1 MKVVKVLAVL
11 VLIYVGL
18 VAAFEIWLGY
28 AQPENQNTLIITTT
42 DAQGEQHDRVV
53 SRLESQNDVYIA
65 VNHWPRAWYY
75 RVLDNPELQVNYKGA
90 VSNFV
95 AVPVTGAEYDQVNSD
110 NALPL
115 FFRVLTGFPPRRIL
129 RLDPVE

>member
-1 MKVVKVLAVL
+1 MKAVKIFAIVVLA
-11 VLIYVGL
+11 YVAL

-28 AQPENQNTLIITTT
+28 AQPQNEGTIVITTT
-42 DAQGEQHDRVV
+42 DGDGEAHDRVV
-53 SRLESQNDVYIA
+53 ARLESQNNVYIA

-75 RVLDNPELQVNYKGA
+75 RVLDYPNLQVTYNDA
-90 VSNFV
+90 VSDFT

-115 FFRVLTGFPPRRIL
+115 FFRFLTGFPPRRIL
-129 RLDPVE
+129 RLDPA